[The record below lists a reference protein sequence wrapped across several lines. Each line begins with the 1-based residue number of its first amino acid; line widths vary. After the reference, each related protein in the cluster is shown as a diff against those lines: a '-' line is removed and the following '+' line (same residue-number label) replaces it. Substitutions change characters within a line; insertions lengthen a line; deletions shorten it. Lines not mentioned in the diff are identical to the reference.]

1 MAKAAGGTGA
11 GAIVNKHVAA
21 GREQLAAGSETYTL
35 GAGSDEGAFAVEFMH
50 AKSEDALWIF
60 AMISQRRDG

>member
-50 AKSEDALWIF
+50 AKSEDAL
-60 AMISQRRDG
+60 